1 MRNLSK
7 WQKITLM
14 ALNSLCN
21 KDTERY
27 FDIFNIIDAV
37 EEMNGLMVGDRYNLI
52 LKSVRALYCLDLII
66 TTHVNNITL
75 YRVNDEKAKQV
86 ATHYTEGNQ

>member
-27 FDIFNIIDAV
+27 FDIFNIIDSV

-66 TTHVNNITL
+66 TTHVNNIAL
-75 YRVNDEKAKQV
+75 YRVNDEKAKQF

>member
-14 ALNSLCN
+14 ALNSLCD

-37 EEMNGLMVGDRYNLI
+37 EEMNGLIVGDSYN
-52 LKSVRALYCLDLII
+52 V
-66 TTHVNNITL
+66 
-75 YRVNDEKAKQV
+75 
-86 ATHYTEGNQ
+86 

>member
-1 MRNLSK
+1 
-7 WQKITLM
+7 M

-27 FDIFNIIDAV
+27 FDIFNIIDSV

-66 TTHVNNITL
+66 TTHVNNIAL
-75 YRVNDEKAKQV
+75 YRVNNENAKQV
-86 ATHYTEGNQ
+86 ATHYTEGHQ